1 MMGNIRLWGQSQHQ
15 MSPRSSAEKWTTP
28 HRNTSTTWN
37 SNTVFEKKV
46 WDLLHSFAK
55 YIVSVQSIF
64 YLYVNKIYTF
74 RRCISLWPKH
84 VTLDNLT
91 LLFRTCS
98 RDPTH
103 AIANRLKEMHELY
116 SQHFQPDED
125 SSNCAKGKVYC
136 CPDCSSLRRLTTC
149 SQTRKD

>member
-1 MMGNIRLWGQSQHQ
+1 MC
-15 MSPRSSAEKWTTP
+15 
-28 HRNTSTTWN
+28 
-37 SNTVFEKKV
+37 
-46 WDLLHSFAK
+46 
-55 YIVSVQSIF
+55 
-64 YLYVNKIYTF
+64 TF
-74 RRCISLWPKH
+74 RHCISLWPKH

-116 SQHFQPDED
+116 CQHFQPDED
-125 SSNCAKGKVYC
+125 SSNCAKGKICC
-136 CPDCSSLRRLTTC
+136 CPDCSSLRRLTMC